1 LFKFNFSQHLKKLC
15 ETSNNSILLLRDLLR
30 DIFYAMGKP
39 KHFFNLEAKPNLSG
53 EHLIF
58 FNLTYGYREFNP
70 TTNNFRYIPLR
81 ISTQWPIKKEYWNG
95 RPIYRPNGNYVRKFG
110 KDLSNNL
117 DKIERVAYDQLS
129 NFRNIHEKEPSP
141 KELKKLVLEK
151 LNRIP
156 KISNDLTITSYIEAQ
171 VKKRTTVNIT
181 STKRWSEGT
190 GKQYTNLK
198 NHIKNYEG
206 NKNVVL
212 TFGTL
217 TGEIFMDFFKVI
229 NELNKKE
236 TGEFYAHNTVS
247 KENKHF
253 RAILNCAVEDEIEI
267 GFNHK
272 KQEYLIRKRN
282 IENELF
288 LTTTQLTTII
298 KTDAS
303 HSREFTHAKNYLIL
317 SSFTGLRIG
326 DMTCLYELKPE
337 VQTHNSKQ
345 YHCFTTRIRKSQ
357 ENKDELITT
366 IPLLK
371 PIKDLLKL
379 NNNKFPKFPSQTN
392 IRKDITKL
400 LKHLK
405 FENIIEIK
413 KYYYTIDNVV
423 ISKEKL
429 CDIYSPHDCRS
440 TFISNLKDLG
450 IHNDDIE
457 PITHPKHKYTSIIQV
472 YDKTTMLSKAVNFIT
487 ILNSKKS
494 HLFKY

>member
-1 LFKFNFSQHLKKLC
+1 MKQATH
-15 ETSNNSILLLRDLLR
+15 
-30 DIFYAMGKP
+30 Y
-39 KHFFNLEAKPNLSG
+39 FNLEAKKTKSGEQLILFNLSYG
-53 EHLIF
+53 F
-58 FNLTYGYREFNP
+58 KTYNSKS
-70 TTNNFRYIPLR
+70 NNFKYEPLR
-81 ISTQWPIKKEYWNG
+81 ISTKWNINKEYWIDK
-95 RPIYRPNGNYVRKFG
+95 PTYRANQSFVRKYG
-110 KDLSNNL
+110 KDLNNIL
-117 DKIERVAYDQLS
+117 DKIERISYEQLS
-129 NFRNIHEKEPSP
+129 FFRNTFEKDPTNE
-141 KELKKLVLEK
+141 ELKRLVFEK
-151 LNRIP
+151 LGRIP
-156 KISNDLTITSYIEAQ
+156 KIGGDVTIIDYIEAQ
-171 VKKRTTVNIT
+171 VKERTTVNIT
-181 STKRWSEGT
+181 STKRWSVGT

-198 NHIKNYEG
+198 NHIKNYET
-206 NKNVVL
+206 KKDVVL
-212 TFGTL
+212 TFGEL
-217 TGEIFMDFFKVI
+217 TGDIFMDFFKVI

-236 TGEFYAHNTVS
+236 TGEFYAHNTIS

-298 KTDAS
+298 KTDVS

-326 DMTCLYELKPE
+326 DMTYLHDLKPE

-423 ISKEKL
+423 ITKEKL

-450 IHNDDIE
+450 IHDDDIE

-487 ILNSKKS
+487 MLNSKKS